1 MMILLYLLNLVGS
14 SSVEIDSFNLET
26 VDSQSLG
33 PALKPTFLINAT
45 PEAVDQFM
53 GIAHTDGVTQHRK
66 AIELD
71 VLVGTLRP
79 EVQAAFQ
86 TYKAEALM
94 LKLLQD
100 ERYTVAVAKAHYVIA
115 HLQALKAS
123 PTIGDNEKRK
133 RTEMIFAEFT
143 NFIVD
148 SVTDEV
154 SNVVENMMR
163 MMLRAV
169 LFTEKWGS

>member
-1 MMILLYLLNLVGS
+1 MIPLLILLNLCLGD
-14 SSVEIDSFNLET
+14 ELET
-26 VDSQSLG
+26 FSLDTVEPQSLG
-33 PALKPTFLINAT
+33 PALKPVFLINAT
-45 PEAVDQFM
+45 PEAVEQFM
-53 GIAHTDGVTQHRK
+53 GIAHTAGLTQHRK
-66 AIELD
+66 AVELD

-94 LKLLQD
+94 LKLAQD
-100 ERYTVAVAKAHYVIA
+100 ERYTDAVAKAHYVIA
-115 HLQALKAS
+115 HLNALKS
-123 PTIGDNEKRK
+123 SRNIGDNEKKK

-143 NFIVD
+143 TFLVD
-148 SVTDEV
+148 AITEEV